1 MVHQDTD
8 PELEEVPDLEVKLGE
23 DLSEDQQCILK
34 DLTSGGTCIYRY
46 AHRVKLKDNTPICCK
61 PYSIALC

>member
-8 PELEEVPDLEVKLGE
+8 PELGEVPGLEVKLGE

-34 DLTSGGTCIYRY
+34 DLIRR
-46 AHRVKLKDNTPICCK
+46 H
-61 PYSIALC
+61 PYVFTDMSRCTRK